1 VVRIDEKSLVA
12 FVLRLQLAVTY
23 AVQKLHEDNGM
34 TFLCWVAAL
43 FWQKLC
49 AHERGEPAM
58 NTETGQQEC
67 RCKKC
72 GKPMDTA

>member
-1 VVRIDEKSLVA
+1 
-12 FVLRLQLAVTY
+12 
-23 AVQKLHEDNGM
+23 M